1 MATADDSIIYIRDL
15 AFGYGGGP
23 LVLDGLSAE
32 IRRGSYVSVVGD
44 NGCGKTTLMRLILG
58 FLKPVSGTLRISA
71 RRIGYVPQGG
81 GADSKGF
88 PITVEEALGA
98 YAGLIRSKEAPAE
111 ALARVGAAGLEKKL
125 FGDLSGGQRQKV
137 LIARALMG
145 RTDLLILDEPSTGV
159 DLKGRR
165 EIYQLLKRLNEGFG
179 LTVVSVEHNLEAAV
193 ANSTDILHV
202 AGGKVHVCAPRR
214 YASETISRRLFS

>member
-1 MATADDSIIYIRDL
+1 MTASDDFIISIRDL
-15 AFGYGGGP
+15 SFGYGSGP
-23 LVLDGLSAE
+23 RVLDGLSAE
-32 IRRGSYVSVVGD
+32 IRRGAYVSVVGD

-58 FLKPVSGTLRISA
+58 FLKPISGTLRIAA

-81 GADSKGF
+81 GADAKGF
-88 PITVEEALGA
+88 PITVEEALRS
-98 YAGLIRSKEAPAE
+98 YAGLIGSKETPAQ
-111 ALARVGAAGLEKKL
+111 ALARVGAKGFESRL
-125 FGDLSGGQRQKV
+125 FGDLSGGERQKV
-137 LIARALMG
+137 LIARALLG

-165 EIYQLLKRLNEGFG
+165 EIYALLKRLNEESG

-202 AGGKVHVCAPRR
+202 TAGKVHVCAPRR